1 MNLPYVAPLGEGFFL
16 CLGIIFALGPKN
28 SFVLQQ
34 GLRREFLLMVVLLAS
49 LTDLILITLGV
60 VGVGNVLTRQ
70 PATLQVIT
78 LAGATFL
85 VAYGWKS
92 FRCALSPL
100 SQALFQTP
108 SHMPSQSPCGP
119 LASSKRSAIILTALA
134 VSLLNPAAYLD
145 TLLIIGG
152 SAVRYESSLKL
163 YYALGAMLASVVWF
177 FALAFAAA
185 RFADM
190 LSNKTV
196 LRLLDGLTGVMM
208 WWIAVKLLLHAF

>member
-1 MNLPYVAPLGEGFFL
+1 MNLPYAAPLGEGFLL

-34 GLRREFLLMVVLLAS
+34 GLRREFLLMVVVLAS

-60 VGVGNVLTRQ
+60 VGVGSVLTRQ

-92 FRCALSPL
+92 FRCALSPV
-100 SQALFQTP
+100 SQVL
-108 SHMPSQSPCGP
+108 SHMPSPSPCGP
-119 LASSKRSAIILTALA
+119 LAHPKRSAIILTALA

-152 SAVRYESSLKL
+152 SAVRYEPSLKL

-185 RFADM
+185 RFAAV
-190 LSNKTV
+190 LNNKTV

-208 WWIAVKLLLHAF
+208 WWIATRLLLHAF